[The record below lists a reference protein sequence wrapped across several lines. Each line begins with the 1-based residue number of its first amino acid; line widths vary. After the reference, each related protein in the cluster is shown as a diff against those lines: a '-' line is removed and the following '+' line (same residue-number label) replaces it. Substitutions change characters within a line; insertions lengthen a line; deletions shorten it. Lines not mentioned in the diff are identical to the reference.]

1 MKNFMIDH
9 VCEILG
15 VVIVLMIGSDIAIF
29 KELSDIEHCRK

>member
-15 VVIVLMIGSDIAIF
+15 VVIVLMIGGDIAIF